1 MISADTA
8 ARSGARPR
16 RAGTGPLADSTRRA
30 VSGGSGVAHGRRL
43 ATGAAAS
50 AVRRRLVGSRSGA
63 EDSVLVST
71 PCHLKASVRFA
82 LIRLSDNLHRTACKA
97 VRDPP
102 LGRRAPV
109 HSAEATPQ
117 TLRPQ
122 MAARSLTFPQDD
134 PQPKPHGPIPIGK
147 RLGGVAHAAIV
158 PPSSGSPRLR
168 PATSS
173 ARSTRR
179 RHRWGCCRILGARPQ
194 RLPPR
199 PGVWDEPPRPLRR
212 FLVEMAPEDVNACVC
227 PPDQPR
233 LVRMELQLQ
242 PLQDTTDALLRRY
255 RLLRRAGQT
264 TTRSSA
270 SR

>member
-1 MISADTA
+1 MTPSCWVDALQSTPPK
-8 ARSGARPR
+8 PR
-16 RAGTGPLADSTRRA
+16 RRP
-30 VSGGSGVAHGRRL
+30 
-43 ATGAAAS
+43 
-50 AVRRRLVGSRSGA
+50 
-63 EDSVLVST
+63 
-71 PCHLKASVRFA
+71 
-82 LIRLSDNLHRTACKA
+82 
-97 VRDPP
+97 
-102 LGRRAPV
+102 
-109 HSAEATPQ
+109 
-117 TLRPQ
+117 LRPQ

-158 PPSSGSPRLR
+158 PPSSDHPIQ
-168 PATSS
+168 
-173 ARSTRR
+173 ARHQFRKVYPQTAPL
-179 RHRWGCCRILGARPQ
+179 GLLPDLGAHPPQ

-255 RLLRRAGQT
+255 RLLRRAADDHEIVGVALEPAHPRMPLLPPAIPHVQVDVGEHGLIT
-264 TTRSSA
+264 LPTMLPKMS
-270 SR
+270 